1 MTMIKTFAAV
11 NMTST
16 GALAGLELGETPFQ
30 LGGNAKLFFPDPIGG
45 AGVITLEG
53 SPDGAT
59 SPSTYTTIRTLN
71 AAQTASQWVELT
83 DLPAYIRMNVTT
95 VGTGTFTPTLHG
107 VQ

>member
-11 NMTST
+11 NMAST
-16 GALAGLELGETPFQ
+16 GALAGLKLGETPFQ
-30 LGGNAKLFFPDPIGG
+30 LGGNAKLYFPAAIGG

-53 SPDGAT
+53 SPDGKT

-71 AAQTASQWVELT
+71 AAQTAGLWVELT

-95 VGTGTFTPTLHG
+95 AGAGTFTPTLHG

>member
-11 NMTST
+11 NMAST
-16 GALAGLELGETPFQ
+16 GALAGLKLGETPFQ
-30 LGGNAKLFFPDPIGG
+30 LGGNAKLYFPAAIGG

-53 SPDGAT
+53 SPDGKT

-71 AAQTASQWVELT
+71 AAQTAGLWVELT

-95 VGTGTFTPTLHG
+95 AGTGTFTPTLHG

>member
-1 MTMIKTFAAV
+1 MTMLLTFAAV
-11 NMTST
+11 DMTND
-16 GALAGLELGETPFQ
+16 GELASLELGETPFQ
-30 LGGNAKLFFPDPIGG
+30 LGGNALLYFPAAIGG

-53 SPDGAT
+53 SADD
-59 SPSTYTTIRTLN
+59 TTWASIRTLN
-71 AAQTASQWVELT
+71 AAQTASLWVELT

>member
-11 NMTST
+11 DMTST

-30 LGGNAKLFFPDPIGG
+30 LGGNAKLYFPASIGG

-53 SPDGAT
+53 SPDDTTWT
-59 SPSTYTTIRTLN
+59 SIRTLN
-71 AAQTASQWVELT
+71 AAQTAARWVELT

-95 VGTGTFTPTLHG
+95 AGTGSFTPTLHG

>member
-1 MTMIKTFAAV
+1 MTMLKTFPAV
-11 NMTST
+11 NLTVTGVLAGVELGQTPFFT
-16 GALAGLELGETPFQ
+16 GA
-30 LGGNAKLFFPDPIGG
+30 NAKLFFPAAIGG

-71 AAQTASQWVELT
+71 AAQTAGLWVELT
-83 DLPAYIRMNVTT
+83 DLPKYIRMNVTT
-95 VGTGTFTPTLHG
+95 AGTGTFTPTLHG

>member
-1 MTMIKTFAAV
+1 MTMLKTFAAV
-11 NMTST
+11 DMTAT
-16 GALAGLELGETPFQ
+16 GALAGVELGETPFQ
-30 LGGNAKLFFPDPIGG
+30 LGGNALIYFPAAIGG

-53 SPDGAT
+53 SPDGVT

-71 AAQTASQWVELT
+71 AAQTAARWVELT

-95 VGTGTFTPTLHG
+95 AGTGTFTPTLHG

>member
-1 MTMIKTFAAV
+1 MTMLKVLPAVDFTAVAAQAAV
-11 NMTST
+11 
-16 GALAGLELGETPFQ
+16 ELGETPFQ
-30 LGGNAKLFFPDPIGG
+30 VGGNALLYFPAAIGG

-53 SPDGAT
+53 SPDGKT

-71 AAQTASQWVELT
+71 AAQTAGLWVELT

>member
-11 NMTST
+11 NMAST
-16 GALAGLELGETPFQ
+16 GALAGLKLGETPFQ
-30 LGGNAKLFFPDPIGG
+30 LGGNAKLYFPAAIGG

-53 SPDGAT
+53 SPDGNT

-71 AAQTASQWVELT
+71 AAQTAGLWVELT
-83 DLPAYIRMNVTT
+83 NLPAYIRMNVTT
-95 VGTGTFTPTLHG
+95 AGTGTVTPTLHG